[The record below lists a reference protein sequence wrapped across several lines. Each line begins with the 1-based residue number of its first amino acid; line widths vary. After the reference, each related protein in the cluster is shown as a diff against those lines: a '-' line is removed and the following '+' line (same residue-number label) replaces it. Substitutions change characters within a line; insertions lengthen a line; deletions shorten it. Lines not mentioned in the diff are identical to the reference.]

1 MPGSRKGIPNKRT
14 QGVLALLRKDF
25 DLDPILELAATVRR
39 EVPVIHDGE
48 PVLDQDGNPVMR
60 PFLAPHEMI
69 SALSKLADK
78 CYPNLKAVEHSGAVD
93 LPTVLVN
100 LRGVEEDVPEKPRK
114 PRAAPKAKPRAKAKA
129 PPRRPRKESSD
140 G

>member
-14 QGVLALLRKDF
+14 QGVLSLLRKDF

-39 EVPVIHDGE
+39 EVPVVHEGE

-60 PFLAPHEMI
+60 PYLAPHEMI

-78 CYPNLKAVEHSGAVD
+78 CYPNLKAVEVSAGEG
-93 LPTVLVN
+93 LPTVVLN
-100 LRGVEEDVPEKPRK
+100 LRGVEEEPKKRGAKKPR
-114 PRAAPKAKPRAKAKA
+114 
-129 PPRRPRKESSD
+129 E
-140 G
+140 